1 MLGKGTYVGTDT
13 DILVDVVAGVC
24 GKSFLLASV
33 LWEWSKE
40 GWGDTRGWERR
51 EGMK

>member
-13 DILVDVVAGVC
+13 DILVDAVAGVG

-33 LWEWSKE
+33 YENGVRRVE
-40 GWGDTRGWERR
+40 EIRGVER
-51 EGMK
+51 EEKV